1 MAIDTIVAEVRQAR
15 EALASQ
21 FNYDL
26 QAMIED
32 ARARQK
38 TGGRKVVSFPPTR
51 LQPMNSQ
58 QDGLAERKA
67 VR

>member
-32 ARARQK
+32 ARERQK
-38 TGGRKVVSFPPTR
+38 TGGRKVVAFPPIR
-51 LQPMNSQ
+51 LQPINAQ
-58 QDGLAERKA
+58 QPGPVE
-67 VR
+67 

>member
-1 MAIDTIVAEVRQAR
+1 MAIDTIVAEVRRTR

-32 ARARQK
+32 ARERQK
-38 TGGRKVVSFPPTR
+38 TGGRKVVSFPPT
-51 LQPMNSQ
+51 LLLPINAQ
-58 QDGLAERKA
+58 QDGPAERST

>member
-1 MAIDTIVAEVRQAR
+1 MAIDTIVAEVRRTR

-32 ARARQK
+32 ARERQK

-51 LQPMNSQ
+51 LQPINAQ
-58 QDGLAERKA
+58 QDGPAERST